1 VKVLFLVLKRKSGSL
16 QLRFLSNVS
25 TTSDSAN
32 RYAVIIRSHG
42 AVENSRHYARDHIF
56 NEDSSQ
62 VRINPIN
69 MGVLK
74 SFALKIYHLEGKNGI
89 SNALFENAFGFNRTV
104 AFTEATI

>member
-1 VKVLFLVLKRKSGSL
+1 MKALFLVLKRKSGSL

-56 NEDSSQ
+56 NEDSSRI
-62 VRINPIN
+62 RINPIN
-69 MGVLK
+69 MGVLR
-74 SFALKIYHLEGKNGI
+74 SFALKIYHLEDKNGI

-104 AFTEATI
+104 AFIEATI